1 MKTGQRNATENQQ
14 RKVRTKNDAVVVTQL
29 ADGYFRYEGAQFESS
44 HQQNLS
50 STHLFKGGW
59 IADVVSHS
67 TLNIGM
73 LHSDC
78 R

>member
-1 MKTGQRNATENQQ
+1 MFRLQKNNVQQIWQRFTEKSSSMKTGQKYATENQQ

-50 STHLFKGGW
+50 STHLF
-59 IADVVSHS
+59 
-67 TLNIGM
+67 
-73 LHSDC
+73 
-78 R
+78 